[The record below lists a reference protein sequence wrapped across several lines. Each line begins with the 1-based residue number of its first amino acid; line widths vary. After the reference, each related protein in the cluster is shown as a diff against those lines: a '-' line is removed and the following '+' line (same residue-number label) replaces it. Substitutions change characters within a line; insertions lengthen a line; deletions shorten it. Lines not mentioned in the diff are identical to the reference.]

1 MTLLSP
7 LAVLWSSKIL
17 QVRVGDWPQQ
27 PENEGRPFP
36 TFARLL
42 ACRGNPEG
50 ESDFSWTVD
59 FAARRARARAD
70 MAPHLAEVERLKA
83 QAVVL
88 KEQLADLKKAQAA
101 EKEPAAAR
109 EQLQALDK
117 AAWDAQATADAIDAA
132 IFDLKVV
139 NPKAKVERVTRSSVQ
154 IIESIA
160 DYGQQVDVALARLK
174 QLIRAT
180 A

>member
-1 MTLLSP
+1 
-7 LAVLWSSKIL
+7 
-17 QVRVGDWPQQ
+17 
-27 PENEGRPFP
+27 
-36 TFARLL
+36 
-42 ACRGNPEG
+42 
-50 ESDFSWTVD
+50 
-59 FAARRARARAD
+59 

-83 QAVVL
+83 QVVVL